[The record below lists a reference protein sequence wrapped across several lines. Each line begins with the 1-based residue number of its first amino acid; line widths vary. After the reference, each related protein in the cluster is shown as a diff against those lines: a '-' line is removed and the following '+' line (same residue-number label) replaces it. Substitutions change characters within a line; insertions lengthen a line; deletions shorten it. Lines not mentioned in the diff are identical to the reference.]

1 MLTLWRH
8 SHKNSNVN
16 NDLLFSHRQ
25 KFQIN
30 LTFRVR
36 AISLREFKN
45 LIYKGLEQCFK
56 NKAFLRVLKTQIWW
70 KAVSNFVGLYPV
82 YFQKKAK
89 EKLWRFDF
97 LGLFIQEARREVHQ
111 GVSCIAPG
119 PFIEFSWNFTPKIPT
134 NQINPRQG
142 LFRIRN
148 DLYRKS
154 LNVHWNSPRINFQVC
169 TCSWSFKLHQ
179 WVNFTIKIFIF
190 YSCWCH

>member
-1 MLTLWRH
+1 M
-8 SHKNSNVN
+8 
-16 NDLLFSHRQ
+16 
-25 KFQIN
+25 
-30 LTFRVR
+30 TFRVR

-56 NKAFLRVLKTQIWW
+56 NKAFLRVLKTEIWW

-82 YFQKKAK
+82 Y
-89 EKLWRFDF
+89 L
-97 LGLFIQEARREVHQ
+97 QETRREVHQ
-111 GVSCIAPG
+111 GVSFIAPE
-119 PFIEFSWNFTPKIPT
+119 PLIEFSWNFTPEIPT

-142 LFRIRN
+142 ILRIRN